1 MTLFGFQ
8 LLSAIM
14 SVVKI
19 EKKVYFFYA
28 RFKPPSF
35 DLRIENLIQPCLDI
49 LVVLLTTVLQ
59 GKHYYQF
66 YYMHSVAA

>member
-1 MTLFGFQ
+1 MR
-8 LLSAIM
+8 LSSA
-14 SVVKI
+14 SGNV
-19 EKKVYFFYA
+19 EKSNQVYFFYA

-59 GKHYYQF
+59 GKRFNELYF
-66 YYMHSVAA
+66 R